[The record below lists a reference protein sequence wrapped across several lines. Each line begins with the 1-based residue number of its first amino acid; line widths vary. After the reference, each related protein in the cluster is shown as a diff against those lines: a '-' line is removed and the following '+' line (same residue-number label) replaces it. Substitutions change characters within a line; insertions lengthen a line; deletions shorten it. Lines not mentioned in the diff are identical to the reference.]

1 MTKRTI
7 TPHKGNRN
15 KHFPGT
21 RCTQETLDQIAAIIA
36 RRNRGN
42 TGKAFTVADWIAE
55 KAAEEFATI
64 APPSSNPP
72 PV

>member
-1 MTKRTI
+1 MVERTI
-7 TPHKGNRN
+7 TAHKGNRD

-36 RRNRGN
+36 ARNRFN
-42 TGKAFTVADWIAE
+42 VGKAFTVADWIAE

-64 APPSSNPP
+64 APPR
-72 PV
+72 